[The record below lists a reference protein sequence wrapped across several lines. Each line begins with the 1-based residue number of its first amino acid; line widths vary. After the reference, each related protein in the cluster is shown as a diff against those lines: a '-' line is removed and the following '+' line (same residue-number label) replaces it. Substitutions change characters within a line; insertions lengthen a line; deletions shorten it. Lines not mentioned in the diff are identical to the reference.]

1 MSELKKNPIVY
12 NIPAGNSFADVLVQG
27 ILERTNSDPLELS
40 KYTLLLPSRRACRVL
55 RDAFLRHSNGN
66 AMLLPTM
73 QPIGDVDADEMSLTL
88 SEEALNIPPAIS
100 KLERQLLLAKIIQK
114 KDADKNFDQAVALA
128 GELGAFLDEVQTERL
143 EFDELVNIVPDEFA
157 EHWQETL
164 TFLKILTSLW
174 PAILKEQ
181 GFIDISERRNLLIEK
196 QIEMWTKNPP
206 TKHIIAAGS
215 TGPTPAATDLLA
227 LIAKLP
233 NGEVVLPGLD
243 ILLDNDSWG
252 KLDDDHPQYFIKKL
266 LNKIGV
272 ERSAVKDWKSTEAIN
287 TDRVKLLSEAMRPAD
302 TTDKWRD
309 LSISDISE
317 TSLAGLTVVNCTT
330 AQEEANT
337 IALIMR
343 EAIETPE
350 KTCALI
356 TPDRRL
362 ARRVAQSLKRW
373 NITVDDSGGQPLTE
387 FPIGS
392 YLMLIAEMAEDN
404 LSPVTLLSF
413 LKHPLL
419 AASMPATKLRDM
431 VQFLDERILR
441 GPRHSGGFEGLK
453 IEAEN
458 KGNGEILQWIDTMKE
473 QLSSFVKM
481 MTSPN
486 EYNFRELLSKH
497 VKTSEDLASTLEI
510 DGANRLWHGE
520 AGEAAGKFIGELLN
534 IAETI
539 PEISPEHY
547 ISIFGMLLKS
557 NTVRPRFGT
566 HPRLNILGQIESRLY
581 CADMVILGGL
591 NEGSWPKL
599 PGDDPWMSR
608 PMRKQFGL
616 PSPEKDISLAA
627 HDFVQAASA
636 KEVIITR
643 AAKIDGTPTV
653 PARWLLRI
661 ETVLNALGLDI
672 PTTKGLEYKTITE
685 LMDKPDAIKA
695 IDRPTPCPPI
705 NVRPRA
711 MSVTNIEKWMR
722 DPYQIYAKYIL
733 NLRAIDDLDE
743 DAGAAKRGE
752 FIHRALE
759 VFIKEHNEDIPK
771 DAKNKLL
778 SFGKAALT
786 DMHIQKEVEA
796 FWWPRFEKVAE
807 NFILQEQKW
816 REKAKPYLT
825 EIKGEIDIGK
835 FTITAKADRID
846 KMNDGTYTII
856 DYKSGNIPSSPNVKA
871 GLSPQLPLEALILE
885 EGGFKG
891 IKKSA
896 KTSNIMYWKVSGS
909 GQKPV
914 EQKFVKPQKY
924 TTEQI
929 IEGAKQGVA
938 DLINCF
944 DNENTPYISC
954 PRMNINI
961 GYTDYEHLSRIKEWG
976 ISGEDGEE
984 GGDHE

>member
-1 MSELKKNPIVY
+1 MPNLKTTPTVY
-12 NIPAGNSFADVLVQG
+12 NIPAGNSFADVLVLG
-27 ILERTNSDPLELS
+27 ILERTKNDPLELS

-55 RDAFLRHSNGN
+55 RDAFLRHSGGN
-66 AMLLPTM
+66 AMLLPQM
-73 QPIGDVDADEMSLTL
+73 QPIGDVDADEMALAL

-100 KLERQLLLAKIIQK
+100 KLERQLLLARIIQK
-114 KDADKNFDQAVALA
+114 KDEEKNFDQAVALA

-143 EFDELVNIVPDEFA
+143 EFDELINIVPDEFA

-174 PAILKEQ
+174 PTILKEQ

-196 QIEMWTKNPP
+196 QIEVWTNNPP

-215 TGPTPAATDLLA
+215 TGPTPAAADLLA

-243 ILLDNDSWG
+243 NLLDDDSWQ
-252 KLDDDHPQYFIKKL
+252 KLDDDDPQYFLKKL
-266 LNKIGV
+266 LNKINV
-272 ERSAVKDWKSTEAIN
+272 DRNNVKNWNTETTTN
-287 TDRVKLLSEAMRPAD
+287 TDRVKLLSEAMRPAE

-309 LSISDISE
+309 LSITDISE
-317 TSLAGLTVVNCTT
+317 KALAGLTRIDCST
-330 AQEEANT
+330 AQEEADT

-362 ARRVAQSLKRW
+362 ARRVAQSLRRW
-373 NITVDDSGGQPLTE
+373 DIMVDDSGGQPLTE

-419 AASMPATKLRDM
+419 AASMPAPKLRDM
-431 VQFLDERILR
+431 VQFLDEYVLR
-441 GPRHSGGFEGLK
+441 GPRHSGGFSGLL
-453 IEAEN
+453 IEAQKTGNEDILLWIEEIKKQTN
-458 KGNGEILQWIDTMKE
+458 KFVETMSSSNDYNFKKLLLEHIKTAE
-473 QLSSFVKM
+473 QLATTTETEGS
-481 MTSPN
+481 
-486 EYNFRELLSKH
+486 
-497 VKTSEDLASTLEI
+497 
-510 DGANRLWHGE
+510 NRLWHGE
-520 AGEAAGKFIGELLN
+520 AGEAAGNFVSELLSVADN
-534 IAETI
+534 I
-539 PEISPEHY
+539 PELSPEHY

-557 NTVRPRFGT
+557 NTVRPRFGM

-599 PGDDPWMSR
+599 PKDDPWMSR
-608 PMRKQFGL
+608 PMRKEFGL

-636 KEVIITR
+636 KQVILTR
-643 AAKIDGTPTV
+643 AEKIDGAPAV

-661 ETVLNALGLDI
+661 ETVLKAIDEGLDI
-672 PTTKGLEYKTITE
+672 PKGLNYKEFVKLIN
-685 LMDKPDAIKA
+685 KPDALKA
-695 IDRPTPCPPI
+695 IERPHPCPPI
-705 NVRPRA
+705 NVRPKK

-733 NLRAIDDLDE
+733 KLKALEDLDA
-743 DAGAAKRGE
+743 DAGGAQRGE
-752 FIHRALE
+752 FIHLALE
-759 VFIKEHNEDIPK
+759 RFITEHNKKLPPN
-771 DAKNKLL
+771 AKEKLL
-778 SFGKAALT
+778 ETGNGILEELQIK
-786 DMHIQKEVEA
+786 KEVKA
-796 FWWPRFEKVAE
+796 FWWPRFERIAE
-807 NFILQEQKW
+807 DFINQENEW
-816 REKAKPYLT
+816 REQASPHST
-825 EIKGEIDIGK
+825 EKEGSFKFDN

-846 KMNDGTYTII
+846 KMHDGSFAII
-856 DYKSGNIPSSPNVKA
+856 DYKSGVIPSKTNVEK
-871 GLSPQLPLEALILE
+871 GLSPQLPLEAIILE
-885 EGGFKG
+885 EAGFKDIG
-891 IKKSA
+891 KNTVSEIL
-896 KTSNIMYWKVSGS
+896 YWKVTGS
-909 GQKPV
+909 GEKPV
-914 EQKFVKPQKY
+914 ELASAINKKTTAEKTINDAREGVKNLVEFFAQ
-924 TTEQI
+924 
-929 IEGAKQGVA
+929 
-938 DLINCF
+938 
-944 DNENTPYISC
+944 ENTPYISY

-976 ISGEDGEE
+976 ISGDDEGEAA
-984 GGDHE
+984 